1 MTLVKICGITN
12 TRDAAA
18 ATEFGADFLGLN
30 FYAKSPRFVTEQAAK
45 EILSVV
51 PETVGTIGVFVNESC
66 DRIVDIVD
74 TLSLAAVQLH
84 GDECGEFVARL
95 RELSNVKV
103 IKAIRVS
110 PELDTEAV
118 VNFPA
123 DALLLDAYS
132 PRAYGGTGERFDW
145 GLAGTVSN
153 MVDQVYLAGGL
164 TAENVAEAV
173 NVVRPYAVDVASGVE
188 SSPGRKDH
196 EKLKAFIKNAQY
208 V

>member
-12 TRDAAA
+12 TRDAAT
-18 ATEFGADFLGLN
+18 ATELGADFLGLN
-30 FYAKSPRFVTEQAAK
+30 FYARSPRFVTKQAAK

-74 TLSLAAVQLH
+74 TLSLTAVQLH
-84 GDECGEFVARL
+84 GDESREFIARL
-95 RELSNVKV
+95 REVSNVKV

-145 GLAGTVSN
+145 GLAGTVSK
-153 MVDQVYLAGGL
+153 MVDHVYLAGGL

-188 SSPGRKDH
+188 SSPGQKDH
-196 EKLKAFIKNAQY
+196 GKLRAFIMNAKN